1 MLQTSCELVGGELV
15 KFYHTKKAGVKKLL
29 AMLKKGMDTTSFFT
43 FLTYKFEVLAILK
56 GGQGVCVKSLHPLK
70 GGGGMRNKFY
80 LVFPILQPPSL

>member
-1 MLQTSCELVGGELV
+1 M

-29 AMLKKGMDTTSFFT
+29 AMLKKGMDTTSFRV

>member
-15 KFYHTKKAGVKKLL
+15 KFYHTKKEGVK
-29 AMLKKGMDTTSFFT
+29 KKGMDTKSFRV

-70 GGGGMRNKFY
+70 GGGGVRNKFY
-80 LVFPILQPPSL
+80 LAFPIL